1 MIKLSQNDFTPK
13 LTVFNI
19 TLLIQVLYHNE
30 KIFSR
35 LEIFCD
41 NLPLECIKKVKTRCF
56 VFTQKYAFRL
66 LFLFD

>member
-1 MIKLSQNDFTPK
+1 MINLSQNDFTPK

-30 KIFSR
+30 KIISR

-41 NLPLECIKKVKTRCF
+41 NLSLEWIKKVKTRSF
-56 VFTQKYAFRL
+56 VLTLRNPFGSF
-66 LFLFD
+66 FI